1 MHASSLIAENL
12 EFIKNRMV
20 EAAKKAGRDPESIRL
35 VVVTKGVPVEKIM
48 QARDAGAVLF
58 GENRVQEALEKIDR
72 MGGIHWHFIGHLQKN
87 KVKFVVGQFEWVHS
101 VDSVSL
107 AEGIHKISLER
118 NRVTRILI
126 QVNISGEVSKFGMAP
141 EKLEET
147 LRAVSKF
154 DGIRV
159 GGLMAIPPFDPDP
172 EKSRK
177 YFIRLRQ
184 LRDQCAGLGLDNI
197 SLDELS
203 MGMSNDYSVAIEEGA
218 TMVRVGTAIFGSR
231 SAHPA

>member
-177 YFIRLRQ
+177 YFIWLRQ